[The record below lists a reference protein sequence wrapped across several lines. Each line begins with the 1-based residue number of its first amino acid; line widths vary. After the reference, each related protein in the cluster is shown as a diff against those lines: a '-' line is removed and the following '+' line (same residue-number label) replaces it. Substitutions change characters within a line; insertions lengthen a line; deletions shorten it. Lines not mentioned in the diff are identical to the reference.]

1 MEHKLNEKI
10 TSYKDLTV
18 WQKAHQNDLAII
30 SLFERMNTRGSLA
43 MVLHQ
48 LLRSMTST
56 SANIAEGYGCF
67 RGKEFPTFL
76 GYALRSAWESDNWL
90 TLLIEVKEYQNK
102 FNLEQVQVIYKRNQE
117 VIRMLISLI
126 KKLSQN

>member
-1 MEHKLNEKI
+1 MEPKPNNRI
-10 TSYKDLTV
+10 TTYKDLTV
-18 WQKAHQNDLAII
+18 WQKAHQNDLTII
-30 SLFERMNTRGSLA
+30 TLYEKINPHGSLA
-43 MVLHQ
+43 VLLHQ
-48 LLRSMTST
+48 LLRSLTST

-90 TLLIEVKEYQNK
+90 TLLLEVKEYQNK
-102 FNLEQVQVIYKRNQE
+102 IDKKQITEIYKINQE

-126 KKLSQN
+126 KKLNQD